1 MCSINKSLV
10 KSELSRVDEL
20 SLWYIHRMLI
30 PAMKPIHV
38 DDRVHE
44 LTELFTCFTEHMALK
59 TFGLSTALL
68 STNSGRPK

>member
-1 MCSINKSLV
+1 MCSINKSLL

-20 SLWYIHRMLI
+20 SLWHIHRMLI
-30 PAMKPIHV
+30 LAMKLNHV

-44 LTELFTCFTEHMALK
+44 LTELFTCFSEHMALK
-59 TFGLSTALL
+59 TFGLSIALL